1 MNPRVALFSAN
12 LILANLGIGLHYNLE
27 VIATF
32 VLLNAFAMI
41 IISNNQNMVNDYKS
55 GNTRASKALM
65 GLVMKEGKGS
75 IDPSLANK
83 MLMECLNKND

>member
-1 MNPRVALFSAN
+1 
-12 LILANLGIGLHYNLE
+12 
-27 VIATF
+27 
-32 VLLNAFAMI
+32 
-41 IISNNQNMVNDYKS
+41 MVNDYKS

-83 MLMECLNKND
+83 MLMEYLDKND